1 MATINGAKLLGLEDK
16 IGSIEVGK
24 KADII
29 IVDISP
35 KLDNIKMLP
44 NNDVISNLVY
54 NTEGNSVDT
63 SIINGEILME
73 SRKINFVDT
82 EKIISKFAK

>member
-73 SRKINFVDT
+73 NRKINFVDT
-82 EKIISKFAK
+82 